1 MSANSILQIMRSKII
16 ELCKDYTDLSDE
28 DIQILVEHG
37 EKINSMALLTSND
50 IFIDALTS
58 NQEDSVVLA
67 WARPEKKSLY
77 NKSVVGD
84 LAYSENEP
92 GVYKTITSGKISRA
106 ISGVSQ
112 EGVPIAQTVVPIRN
126 GNRIIGVLIMERDM
140 TREIEQEQEVNV
152 LKETVEFLKKSLM
165 ELNIVESYFADWF
178 NNGIFVL
185 NSECKIIY
193 VNKAAHDLY
202 VREENKDPMGNDL
215 SKLLGSFKDLN
226 DMLGKISSPTELALR
241 DEVYNMHIHPIG
253 IQDELEGAVIIAQD
267 MTELRIKERELQGKD
282 MLIREIHHR
291 VKNNLQNI
299 AAILQLQMRRTNS
312 EEARNAFQASISRI
326 LSIAA
331 AQNVFSRQSF
341 DTVKLKELISY
352 ILNSTLDSFK
362 LENQNILAAVEG
374 RNVEISSSQAIPVA
388 LIVNEVISNSMKHGI
403 KDDEI
408 GEIRININE
417 NENAIAMEFYD
428 SGKNDLIYDS
438 NDENKLG
445 LQIVKALSKEQ
456 LGGTFAISKVNGET
470 KAEIIFTK

>member
-1 MSANSILQIMRSKII
+1 MRSKIV
-16 ELCKDYTDLSDE
+16 ELCRDYTDLTEE
-28 DIQILVEHG
+28 DIQILVEYD
-37 EKINSMALLTSND
+37 EKIDSIAQLTSND
-50 IFIDALTS
+50 IFIDALTVN
-58 NQEDSVVLA
+58 NQDSVVLA

-92 GVYKTITSGKISRA
+92 GVFKTITTGIISRA

-112 EGVPIAQTVVPIRN
+112 EGVPIAQTVVPIKN
-126 GNRIIGVLIMERDM
+126 GEKIIGVLIMERDI

-178 NNGIFVL
+178 NNGIYVL

-193 VNKAAHDLY
+193 VNKEAHDLY
-202 VREENKDPMGNDL
+202 VREEKKEPMGNDL
-215 SKLLGSFKDLN
+215 SKVLGTFKDLKE
-226 DMLGKISSPTELALR
+226 MLGKISSPTELALR

-253 IQDELEGAVIIAQD
+253 FQDDLEGAVIIMQD

-326 LSIAA
+326 MSIAA
-331 AQNVFSRQSF
+331 AQNVFSRQNI
-341 DTVKLKELISY
+341 DTVKLKELLSY
-352 ILNSTLDSFK
+352 VLNTTLDSYKF
-362 LENQNILAAVEG
+362 EYQNIIAVVEG

-388 LIVNEVISNSMKHGI
+388 LIANEVISNSMKHGI
-403 KDDEI
+403 RDAES

-417 NENAIAMEFYD
+417 NENMITMEFYD
-428 SGKNDLIYDS
+428 SGKNELIIDG
-438 NDENKLG
+438 NDESKLG
-445 LQIVKALSKEQ
+445 LQIVKALSTEQ
-456 LGGTFAISKVNGET
+456 LGGTFTISKVNGET
-470 KAEIIFTK
+470 KAEVVFTKYRRGN

>member
-1 MSANSILQIMRSKII
+1 MVSDSILQVMISNMI

-28 DIQILVEHG
+28 DIQILAEYG
-37 EKINSMALLTSND
+37 EKIDSMALLTSND

-58 NQEDSVVLA
+58 NGEDSVVLA

-92 GVYKTITSGKISRA
+92 GVYKTITSGKVSRA

-112 EGVPIAQTVVPIRN
+112 EGVPIAQTVVPIKN
-126 GNRIIGVLIMERDM
+126 QDKVIGVLIMERDI

-202 VREENKDPMGNDL
+202 AREENKDPMGNDL
-215 SKLLGSFKDLN
+215 SKLLGTFKDLN
-226 DMLGKISSPTELALR
+226 DMLSKISSPTELAIR
-241 DEVYNMHIHPIG
+241 DEVYNLHIHPIG
-253 IQDELEGAVIIAQD
+253 LQDDLEGAVIIAQD

-312 EEARNAFQASISRI
+312 EEARNSFQASISRI
-326 LSIAA
+326 MSIAA
-331 AQNVFSRQSF
+331 AQNVFSRQNL
-341 DTVKLKELISY
+341 DTVKLKELLSY
-352 ILNSTLDSFK
+352 VLNTTLDSYK
-362 LENQNILAAVEG
+362 WEDQNILAVVEG

-388 LIVNEVISNSMKHGI
+388 LIANEVISNSMKHGI
-403 KDDEI
+403 KGDEN

-417 NENAIAMEFYD
+417 NENIITMEFYD
-428 SGKNDLIYDS
+428 SGKNDLILDS
-438 NDENKLG
+438 NDESKLG

-456 LGGTFAISKVNGET
+456 LGGTFVISKVNGET
-470 KAEIIFTK
+470 KAEIVFTK

>member
-1 MSANSILQIMRSKII
+1 MKSKII
-16 ELCKDYTDLSDE
+16 ELCKDYTDLTDE
-28 DIQILVEHG
+28 DIQILVEYD
-37 EKINSMALLTSND
+37 EKIGSIALLTSND

-58 NQEDSVVLA
+58 NQQDSVVLA

-77 NKSVVGD
+77 NKSVVGE
-84 LAYSENEP
+84 LAYTENEP
-92 GVYKTITSGKISRA
+92 GVYKTIKTGKISRA

-112 EGVPIAQTVVPIRN
+112 EGIPIAQTVVPIK
-126 GNRIIGVLIMERDM
+126 NREKIIGVLIMERDI

-185 NSECKIIY
+185 NSECKIVY
-193 VNKAAHDLY
+193 VNKSALDLFM
-202 VREENKDPMGNDL
+202 RIENKEPIGNDL

-226 DMLGKISSPTELALR
+226 DMLNKISSPTELALT
-241 DEVYNMHIHPIG
+241 DEVYSMHIHPIG
-253 IQDELEGAVIIAQD
+253 LQDELEGAVIIMQD

-331 AQNVFSRQSF
+331 AQNVFSRQNI
-341 DTVKLKELISY
+341 DKIKLKELLSY
-352 ILNSTLDSFK
+352 VLNTTLDSYKF
-362 LENQNILAAVEG
+362 EYQNIIAAVEG
-374 RNVEISSSQAIPVA
+374 RNVEISSSQAISVA
-388 LIVNEVISNSMKHGI
+388 LIANEVISNSMKHGI
-403 KDDEI
+403 RGEEN

-417 NENAIAMEFYD
+417 NENMVRMEFYD
-428 SGKNDLIYDS
+428 SGKNDLILDS

-445 LQIVKALSKEQ
+445 LQIVKALSSEQ
-456 LGGTFAISKVNGET
+456 LGGTFKIRRENGET
-470 KAEIIFTK
+470 KAEILFTK

>member
-1 MSANSILQIMRSKII
+1 MKSKII
-16 ELCKDYTDLSDE
+16 ELCNDYTDLTDE
-28 DIQILVEHG
+28 DIRILVEYD
-37 EKINSMALLTSND
+37 EKIESIALLSSND

-58 NQEDSVVLA
+58 NQQDSVVLA
-67 WARPEKKSLY
+67 WSRPEKKSLY

-112 EGVPIAQTVVPIRN
+112 EGVPIAQTVVPIK
-126 GNRIIGVLIMERDM
+126 NREKIIGVLIMERDI

-202 VREENKDPMGNDL
+202 VREENKDPIGNDL
-215 SKLLGSFKDLN
+215 SKLLGSFKDLG

-253 IQDELEGAVIIAQD
+253 IQDELEGAVIIVQD

-326 LSIAA
+326 MSIAA
-331 AQNVFSRQSF
+331 AQNVFSRQNI
-341 DTVKLKELISY
+341 DTVKLKELLSY
-352 ILNSTLDSFK
+352 VMNTTLDSYKF
-362 LENQNILAAVEG
+362 EYQNIIAVVEG

-388 LIVNEVISNSMKHGI
+388 LIANEVISNAMKHGI
-403 KDDEI
+403 KDEES

-417 NENAIAMEFYD
+417 NENMITMEFYD
-428 SGKNDLIYDS
+428 SGKDEMVIDG

-445 LQIVKALSKEQ
+445 LQIVKALSTEQ
-456 LGGTFAISKVNGET
+456 LGGTFIISKVNGET
-470 KAEIIFTK
+470 KAEIVFTK

>member
-1 MSANSILQIMRSKII
+1 MRSKII
-16 ELCKDYTDLSDE
+16 ELCKDYTDLTDE
-28 DIQILVEHG
+28 DIQILIEYD
-37 EKINSMALLTSND
+37 EKIDSISMLTSND

-58 NQEDSVVLA
+58 NKEDSVVLA

-92 GVYKTITSGKISRA
+92 GVYKTILTGEISRA

-112 EGVPIAQTVVPIRN
+112 EGVPIAQTVIPIKN
-126 GNRIIGVLIMERDM
+126 GEKIIGVLIMEQDI
-140 TREIEQEQEVNV
+140 TREIEQEKEVNV

-202 VREENKDPMGNDL
+202 IREENKDPIGNDL
-215 SKLLGSFKDLN
+215 SKLMGTFKDLS
-226 DMLGKISSPTELALR
+226 DMLGKISSPSELALR

-253 IQDELEGAVIIAQD
+253 IQDDLEGAVIIIQD

-312 EEARNAFQASISRI
+312 EEARTSFQASISRI
-326 LSIAA
+326 MSIAA
-331 AQNVFSRQSF
+331 AQNVFSRQNL
-341 DTVKLKELISY
+341 DTVKLKELLSY
-352 ILNSTLDSFK
+352 VMNNTLDSYK
-362 LENQNILAAVEG
+362 LEDQNILAVVEG
-374 RNVEISSSQAIPVA
+374 RNVEISSTQAIPVA
-388 LIVNEVISNSMKHGI
+388 LIANEVISNSMKHGI
-403 KDDEI
+403 RDDET

-417 NENAIAMEFYD
+417 NENLIVMEFYD
-428 SGKNDLIYDS
+428 SGKNELLFDS

-445 LQIVKALSKEQ
+445 LQIVKALTMDQ
-456 LGGTFAISKVNGET
+456 LGGTFSIGRANGET
-470 KAEIIFTK
+470 KAEIVFSK

>member
-1 MSANSILQIMRSKII
+1 MVVNSILQSMKSKII
-16 ELCKDYTDLSDE
+16 ELCRDYTNLTEE
-28 DIQILVEHG
+28 DIQILVEYG
-37 EKINSMALLTSND
+37 DKIDSMALLTSND

-58 NQEDSVVLA
+58 NQKDSVVLA
-67 WARPEKKSLY
+67 WAKPEKKSLY

-92 GVYKTITSGKISRA
+92 GVYKTITSGRVSRA
-106 ISGVSQ
+106 ISGLSQ
-112 EGVPIAQTVVPIRN
+112 EGVPIAQTVVPIKN
-126 GNRIIGVLIMERDM
+126 GVNVIGVLIMERDM

-202 VREENKDPMGNDL
+202 VREENKEPMGNDL
-215 SKLLGSFKDLN
+215 AKLLGTFRDLK

-241 DEVYNMHIHPIG
+241 DEVYNLHFHPIG
-253 IQDELEGAVIIAQD
+253 IQDDLEGAVIIAQD

-341 DTVKLKELISY
+341 DTVKLKELLSY
-352 ILNSTLDSFK
+352 ILNSTLDSYK
-362 LENQNILAAVEG
+362 LENQNILAVVEG
-374 RNVEISSSQAIPVA
+374 KNVEISSTQAIPVA
-388 LIVNEVISNSMKHGI
+388 LIANEVISNAMKHGI
-403 KDDEI
+403 RENET

-417 NENAIAMEFYD
+417 CDNVVTMEFYD
-428 SGKNDLIYDS
+428 SGKSGLVYNS
-438 NDENKLG
+438 SDENKLG

-456 LGGTFAISKVNGET
+456 LGGTFTISKVNGET

>member
-1 MSANSILQIMRSKII
+1 MRSKIV
-16 ELCKDYTDLSDE
+16 ELCQDYTDLTDE
-28 DIQILVEHG
+28 DVQILVEHG
-37 EKINSMALLTSND
+37 EKIESIALLTAND

-58 NQEDSVVLA
+58 NQQDSVVLA

-92 GVYKTITSGKISRA
+92 GVYKTITSGNISRA

-112 EGVPIAQTVVPIRN
+112 EGVPIAQTVVPIK
-126 GNRIIGVLIMERDM
+126 NREKIIGVLIMERDI

-185 NSECKIIY
+185 NSECKIIF

-202 VREENKDPMGNDL
+202 VREEKKEPMGNDL
-215 SKLLGSFKDLN
+215 SKLLGTFRDLK

-312 EEARNAFQASISRI
+312 GEAKNSFQASISRI
-326 LSIAA
+326 MSIAA
-331 AQNVFSRQSF
+331 AQNVFSRQNI
-341 DTVKLKELISY
+341 DTVKLKELLSY
-352 ILNSTLDSFK
+352 VLNTTLDSYKF
-362 LENQNILAAVEG
+362 EYQNILAAVEG
-374 RNVEISSSQAIPVA
+374 QNIEISSSQAIPVA
-388 LIVNEVISNSMKHGI
+388 LVANEVISNSMKHGI
-403 KDDEI
+403 KGEET
-408 GEIRININE
+408 GEIRINIHEKE
-417 NENAIAMEFYD
+417 NLIVMEFYD
-428 SGKNDLIYDS
+428 SGNNDLVYDS

-445 LQIVKALSKEQ
+445 LQIVKALTMEQ
-456 LGGTFAISKVNGET
+456 LRGTFSISKVNGET
-470 KAEIIFTK
+470 KAEVVFSK

>member
-1 MSANSILQIMRSKII
+1 MRAKII
-16 ELCKDYTDLSDE
+16 ELCKDYTNLTDE
-28 DIQILVEHG
+28 DIEILAEYG
-37 EKINSMALLTSND
+37 DKISSMALLTAND

-58 NQEDSVVLA
+58 NNEDSVVLA
-67 WARPEKKSLY
+67 WARPGKKSLY

-92 GVYKTITSGKISRA
+92 GVFKTITTGEISRA

-112 EGVPIAQTVVPIRN
+112 EGVPIAQTVAPIRN
-126 GNRIIGVLIMERDM
+126 RDKIIGVLIMERDI

-185 NSECKIIY
+185 NKECKIIY
-193 VNKAAHDLY
+193 VNKAAHDLF
-202 VREENKDPMGNDL
+202 VREEHKDPMGNDL
-215 SKLLGSFKDLN
+215 SKLLGSFKGLD
-226 DMLGKISSPTELALR
+226 DMLKKISSPTELALR

-253 IQDELEGAVIIAQD
+253 IQDDLEGAVIIAQD

-331 AQNVFSRQSF
+331 AQNVFSKQSF
-341 DTVKLKELISY
+341 DTVKLKELLSY
-352 ILNSTLDSFK
+352 VMNTTLDSYKF
-362 LENQNILAAVEG
+362 EYQNIIAVVEG

-388 LIVNEVISNSMKHGI
+388 LIANEMISNSMKHGI
-403 KDDEI
+403 GDDAS

-417 NENAIAMEFYD
+417 QDNAIIMEFYD
-428 SGKNDLIYDS
+428 SGKSELSYDS
-438 NDENKLG
+438 SDENKLG
-445 LQIVKALSKEQ
+445 LQIVKALSEEQ
-456 LGGTFAISKVNGET
+456 LGGTFSIGKVNGET
-470 KAEIIFTK
+470 KAEIVFIQ